1 MSTLLLVQVDRAE
14 GLPSLG
20 SDGSVD
26 AYCSLELPGSAAQ
39 QSATLENTAAPQW
52 NEHFIFPIPTD
63 VPELEL
69 SVRVMDRD
77 MDGGD
82 DVLVGFVNVGFPPQP
97 AINSPWT
104 CEFSLQ
110 HEKIIVRRSR
120 KNPGSYI
127 ARQKKGTEAEGEV
140 AFTKDTKYPLGKLS
154 LTITWLSVQ
163 ELRDAGEGVIA
174 AQAEIEEVTAQI
186 EAKKVKLTQL
196 QKTADTV
203 AAVAAAAAAEGD
215 GGDADASSAK
225 VEELT
230 GMAQSVE
237 ALEAA
242 VAELE
247 AQVVSKDAELE
258 SLHKAQEDENIANAA
273 EDTEAQQ
280 EREEEVTELKAQLE
294 REYAERV
301 DEAKRRASASLG
313 VKSRKA
319 VAALAKQRRKIGLIE
334 EQLSAFKR
342 VGLSP
347 AQSAAAGKMNQH
359 AVAALLVHE
368 TEVIFGLNQG
378 ERFS

>member
-247 AQVVSKDAELE
+247 AVRSP
-258 SLHKAQEDENIANAA
+258 
-273 EDTEAQQ
+273 
-280 EREEEVTELKAQLE
+280 ELKPMPCGSP
-294 REYAERV
+294 
-301 DEAKRRASASLG
+301 EAADGNGGGGGGSGGEA
-313 VKSRKA
+313 
-319 VAALAKQRRKIGLIE
+319 
-334 EQLSAFKR
+334 
-342 VGLSP
+342 
-347 AQSAAAGKMNQH
+347 AAAGRR
-359 AVAALLVHE
+359 
-368 TEVIFGLNQG
+368 
-378 ERFS
+378 RFAGSSRLSLFRQPFSVGGATKVRV